1 MSENEPPPPYGAP
14 PPSPYPT
21 YGYAGYGGYGY
32 GPPRQQSG
40 LAVASMVT
48 GIVGV
53 VLGFCGFFGFFGFV
67 GLIGIAGIVCGVL
80 AKKDIRRSGGA
91 KTGDGMALAGIITG
105 AVGAV
110 IGLANIALIVFV
122 VTSYSV

>member
-1 MSENEPPPPYGAP
+1 VSENEPPPPYGAAP
-14 PPSPYPT
+14 PGPYPP
-21 YGYAGYGGYGY
+21 YGY
-32 GPPRQQSG
+32 GPPLQQSG

-67 GLIGIAGIVCGVL
+67 GLIGIAGVICGVL
-80 AKKDIRRSGGA
+80 AKQDIRRSGGA

-105 AVGAV
+105 AVGAA
-110 IGLANIALIVFV
+110 IGVANIALIAFV
-122 VTSYSV
+122 VSSYNV